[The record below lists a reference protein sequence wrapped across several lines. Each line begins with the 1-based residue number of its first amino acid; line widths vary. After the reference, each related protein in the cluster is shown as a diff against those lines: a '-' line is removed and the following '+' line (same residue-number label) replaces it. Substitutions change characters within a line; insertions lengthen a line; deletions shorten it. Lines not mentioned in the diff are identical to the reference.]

1 MNRAHYDVVVIG
13 GGASGVMAAGTA
25 AARGLRV
32 LVLEKNNRLGVKLS
46 ISGGGRCN
54 ITNAETDIHV
64 FLAHYGPAK
73 DFLYSSFAQFGA
85 SDTFS
90 FFESRGLHCVVEDRK
105 RAFPYT
111 HRAADVVRV
120 LETELQKYNV
130 DVEYGVSAQR
140 LETQEGC
147 ITKVITDKGEFAA
160 NSYILATGGM
170 SHPET
175 GSTGDGFEFLR
186 ALGHTVAKPTPSI
199 VPLSV
204 AENYVRALSGIALPD
219 AKVTYYCDS
228 VKQFNKRGPIM
239 FTHFGLSGPTILNS
253 ASKVAT
259 ILSEGD
265 VIAYIDLYPG
275 VDTGAVEERI
285 LALFDANK
293 NKTLKTIIGD
303 VMTVGSAA
311 TWSVVFADLGINPE
325 LLETKVH
332 SVSRDDRKALVKL
345 VKALPFT
352 IIGLMGFDRAV
363 VADGGVVMSE
373 IDTKTMRSKVID
385 NLYITGDLLHI
396 NRPSG
401 GFSLQLCWTTG
412 YVAGVSV

>member
-1 MNRAHYDVVVIG
+1 MNKAHYDVIVIG
-13 GGASGVMAAGTA
+13 GGASGMMAAATA
-25 AARGLRV
+25 AERGKSV

-54 ITNAETDIHV
+54 ITNAESDIHA

-73 DFLYSSFAQFGA
+73 DFLYSAFAQYNMK
-85 SDTFS
+85 DTCS
-90 FFESRGLHCVVEDRK
+90 YFESRGLHFVVEDRK

-111 HRAADVVRV
+111 HRASDVVRV
-120 LETELQKYNV
+120 LETELQKHNV
-130 DVEYGVSAQR
+130 EVSLYTTVLR
-140 LETQEGC
+140 LETVEGN
-147 ITKVITDKGEFAA
+147 IVKVYTDKGEFIAI
-160 NSYILATGGM
+160 NYILATGGQ

-204 AENYVRALSGIALPD
+204 AENYVRALSGLALPD
-219 AKVTYYCDS
+219 AKVTYYCDG

-259 ILSEGD
+259 LLSEGD

-275 VDTGAVEERI
+275 VDTGVVEERI
-285 LALFDANK
+285 LALFDTNK
-293 NKTLKTIIGD
+293 NKTLKTIIGE
-303 VMTVGSAA
+303 VMTVGNAGA
-311 TWSVVFADLGINPE
+311 WSIVFAGLGMNPE

-332 SVSRDDRKALVKL
+332 SISRDDRKALVKL

-352 IIGLMGFDRAV
+352 VTGLMGFDRAV